1 MSDNLSKKN
10 LKTKKSAT
18 IIGSG
23 IGGLSLAIRLQAMGF
38 QTTVLEKLDK
48 PGGRAYQK
56 SVTVDGIGE
65 FKFDMGPTVLTVPH
79 FIEELFALQKGDKTS
94 TREQDYPIEVL
105 DAIGLQEELS
115 KDINQNSK
123 SREQKVEMEEVE
135 KENSPHQSD
144 SKLC

>member
-94 TREQDYPIEVL
+94 NKT
-105 DAIGLQEELS
+105 
-115 KDINQNSK
+115 K
-123 SREQKVEMEEVE
+123 
-135 KENSPHQSD
+135 
-144 SKLC
+144 